1 MMNPVITASYTRLG
15 VLSLLFLFSINLAQ
29 AQTTAF
35 AYQGKL
41 SNAGSPANGS
51 FDLQFKLFDA
61 GGTQVGPT
69 FTNPSVTVTNGV
81 FTVQLDFGAVFDGSA
96 RYLEIGVRP
105 AGCVPPNCA
114 AYAIL
119 SPRQPITST
128 PYAVRSANS
137 AAADGLSAA
146 CVNCVLSNQ
155 IQSVDGAQVTGAIP
169 VESVPVGSNNYIQ
182 NTASLP
188 PARRTGGGQ
197 PGTSFNIDGDG
208 IIGGSL
214 TIGAQFPLGRLRVHD
229 PGNVAAMYLST
240 GSGTEGPATFRL
252 QADSGLLGQGRSFVL
267 FDDFAAKYRLVVNGA
282 GNIGFGITTPLG
294 NLHAHSEGPTS
305 NLVLSTTSGSE
316 GAARFRLQ
324 ADSGIAGQGKSFVVV
339 DDLAVQY
346 RMMINGAG
354 NVGFGTV
361 NPLGRLH
368 AHSNGA
374 FTPLVLSTGSG
385 SEGPARFKIQA
396 DSGLLGQG
404 KSLVIY
410 DDIAA
415 QYRVVIN
422 GSGNIGVGTTTP
434 AAKLHVVGTA
444 RTSVLE
450 ITGGSDLAEH
460 FELAED
466 AQPGLVVA
474 IDPQRAG
481 KLALARGAYNR
492 RVAGI
497 ISGANNLSAGMVLP
511 DAAGARDSRPVAL
524 SGRVWVYCDASK
536 HPIKPGDLLT
546 TSNIPGHAMKV
557 TNYTKAQ
564 GAILGKAT
572 TGLNRGKG
580 LVLVLVT
587 LQ

>member
-61 GGTQVGPT
+61 GGAQVGAT
-69 FTNPSVTVTNGV
+69 FTDPNVTVTNGA

-105 AGCVPPNCA
+105 AGCVPPNCV

-208 IIGGSL
+208 VIGGSL
-214 TIGAQFPLGRLRVHD
+214 TIGAQLPLGRLRVHD
-229 PGNVAAMYLST
+229 PGNFAAMYLST

-267 FDDFAAKYRLVVNGA
+267 FDDFAAKYRMVINGA
-282 GNIGFGITTPLG
+282 GNIGFGTTTPLG
-294 NLHAHSEGPTS
+294 SLHAHSSGPTS
-305 NLVLSTTSGSE
+305 NLVLSTGSGTE
-316 GAARFRLQ
+316 GPARFRLQ
-324 ADSGIAGQGKSFVVV
+324 TDSGLFGQGNSFVIF
-339 DDLAVQY
+339 DDFASQY
-346 RMMINGAG
+346 RMVINGSG
-354 NVGFGTV
+354 NVGFGT
-361 NPLGRLH
+361 
-368 AHSNGA
+368 
-374 FTPLVLSTGSG
+374 
-385 SEGPARFKIQA
+385 
-396 DSGLLGQG
+396 
-404 KSLVIY
+404 
-410 DDIAA
+410 
-415 QYRVVIN
+415 
-422 GSGNIGVGTTTP
+422 TTP
-434 AAKLHVVGTA
+434 TAKLHVIGTSK
-444 RTSVLE
+444 TGVLE
-450 ITGGSDLAEH
+450 ITGGSDLAEY
-460 FELAED
+460 FELTED
-466 AQPGLVVA
+466 AKPGLVVA
-474 IDPQRAG
+474 IDPQRPG

-492 RVAGI
+492 RVAGV

-511 DAAGARDSRPVAL
+511 DLAASENSSPVAL
-524 SGRVWVYCDASK
+524 SGRVWVYCDATR
-536 HPIKPGDLLT
+536 HPIQPGDLLT
-546 TSNIPGHAMKV
+546 TSSIPGHAMKV
-557 TNYTKAQ
+557 INHTKAQ
-564 GAILGKAT
+564 GAIIGKAMT
-572 TGLNRGKG
+572 MLNSGRG